1 MPQTVALT
9 VNGVRREVVGDAD
22 TPLLYVLRNDLGL
35 TSPKY
40 GCGLEQ
46 CGSCTVQIDGAP
58 AFSCAVTLGQA
69 AGKRVVTLEGIGGRA
84 APHPLQSA
92 FIEEQALQC
101 GYCTAG
107 IVMAAKALLDRTPDP
122 TDDDIRLALR
132 DNLCRCGSHP
142 RVLKAVRRAAVEMK
156 RQAAR

>member
-1 MPQTVALT
+1 MRQPFTLR
-9 VNGVRREVVGDAD
+9 VNGASRNLSTEPD

-35 TSPKY
+35 KSPKY
-40 GCGLEQ
+40 GCGVEQ
-46 CGSCTVQIDGAP
+46 CGACTVQIDGRAV
-58 AFSCAVTLGQA
+58 FSCGIKVAEAV
-69 AGKRVVTLEGIGGRA
+69 GKEIVTLEGIGTPA

-107 IVMAAKALLDRTPDP
+107 IIMAAKVLLDRRPDP
-122 TDDDIRLALR
+122 SEEDIRVALR

-142 RVLKAVRRAAVEMK
+142 RVVKAVRRAA
-156 RQAAR
+156 RRRPR

>member
-1 MPQTVALT
+1 MVQTVSLT
-9 VNGVRREVVGDAD
+9 VNGVRREVVGDAEM
-22 TPLLYVLRNDLGL
+22 PLLYVLRNDLGL

-58 AFSCAVTLGQA
+58 AFSCAVTLRQA
-69 AGKRVVTLEGIGGRA
+69 AGKRIVTLEGIGSRA

-101 GYCTAG
+101 GYCTSG
-107 IVMAAKALLDRTPDP
+107 IVMAAKALLERNPDP

-142 RVLKAVRRAAVEMK
+142 RVLKAVRRAAVDMK
-156 RQAAR
+156 RQATR